1 MKWFINLPYRL
12 SCGRALCSAGLLTLP
27 STGELQAAPSREA
40 GDKDTTK
47 RPTIIFIL
55 TDDHRYDALGVMGNP
70 VIQTPNLDRL
80 ANDGI
85 LFTNAY
91 VTTSISCSSRA
102 SVLTGQYV
110 SRHGVCDFT
119 TDIEPERF
127 ADTYPALLRNA
138 GYKTGFIGKF
148 GIGLENQPKDQ
159 FDFWTC
165 EPKHQ
170 PDYDNKDRFGNYYH
184 HTDQVNREI
193 AQFLD
198 NFAGSD
204 EPFCLSVS
212 FKAPHT
218 QDGDPR
224 EFIMHPRYNTYYQD
238 VRIPEPAVGEDRYWE
253 LYPEAF
259 KKNNEARKRWRSRF
273 ATAEMY
279 QKTVKNYYRLI
290 TQVDDVVGDML
301 HQLKRLGADRNT
313 IIVFMGDN
321 GMFLGEHGM
330 AGKWFIYEES
340 VRVPMLIYNP
350 EAPRSQRGV
359 RENRMALN
367 IDIAPT
373 ILSMAGVTVPE
384 GMQGH
389 NLQESLDK
397 KQPWRQDFYY
407 EHRLPGNIIP
417 QSEGVVSSRFKY
429 VSYFNCTPT
438 YEELYDLEKDPHE
451 ILNLAADPEYADV
464 LNTYRNRCRELKEQA
479 K

>member
-1 MKWFINLPYRL
+1 MDHKITSRFSP
-12 SCGRALCSAGLLTLP
+12 GRTILTGLLTA
-27 STGELQAAPSREA
+27 SVCGTTSASDTAPQQKKEKER
-40 GDKDTTK
+40 
-47 RPTIIFIL
+47 RPNIIFLL

-80 ANDGI
+80 AKNGT

-127 ADTYPALLRNA
+127 AETYPVLLRKA

-184 HTDQVNREI
+184 HTDQVSREI

-198 NFAGSD
+198 NFAGNE

-224 EFIMHPRYNTYYQD
+224 EFITHPRYDKYYRD
-238 VRIPEPAVGEDRYWE
+238 VHIPEPAVGEDRYWE

-301 HQLKRLGADRNT
+301 HQLKRLGADGNT
-313 IIVFMGDN
+313 IIIFMGDN

-340 VRVPMLIYNP
+340 VRVPMFIYNP
-350 EAPRSQRGV
+350 AAVRKERGI
-359 RENRMALN
+359 REDRIALN
-367 IDIAPT
+367 IDVAPT
-373 ILSMAGVTVPE
+373 ILSLAGIPVPE
-384 GMQGH
+384 QMQGH
-389 NLQESLDK
+389 SLTDIPAK
-397 KQPWRQDFYY
+397 GKQWREDFYY
-407 EHRLPGNIIP
+407 EHRLPGDIIP

-429 VSYFNCTPT
+429 VSYFNCTPA

-451 ILNLAADPEYADV
+451 IRNLATDPDYSEI
-464 LNTYRNRCRELKEQA
+464 LGMLRHRCTKLKEQA
-479 K
+479 E